1 MTGSLPQQGASSGS
15 QEGVGGG
22 NQAGTAASASQPS
35 AERQELEGLQNR
47 LRGSGTARS
56 GSTVA
61 TRGSDSHRRSQGL
74 LPPKSA
80 KAQPMA
86 ILGVAG
92 SSDLSRR
99 HQELAGMLEQAEG
112 EVGAARASSS
122 RMQVPSGA
130 GSAVPRLAAQYVGD
144 DPGQVGPSQAQR
156 PQTPPP
162 RAEEDTE
169 LVTEMA
175 KLTPNTK
182 SRVWS
187 MIKGKAK
194 RVVSPGTR
202 ARRDRDADEAEVAF
216 YGHGA
221 VDDSDDDEG
230 QSNPYKSKLD
240 PRVARGFPTSQAQAR
255 HEVST
260 AAAESSS
267 SIAHKRHQQSPQFA
281 PSAKK
286 SRYEHDDQR
295 SVAQQVS
302 QQPQEQRRA
311 QQQQGQHQQQY
322 QEQHEQGRLLRP
334 DQRKRAWIE
343 GSSASSAVP
352 VVHPSV
358 TNKLANSQ
366 YVPLWHFTSE
376 GIDKGYSKALKAKDF
391 GDTVSSFLDA
401 AGKAAELATTE
412 RKDSQLSF
420 TEMYQ
425 AVKVWGNTMKDI
437 LDAETDEERYYI
449 LEDDYLGWCK
459 QFDLVF
465 DHGVLK
471 EDPEAWSYV
480 AKYVEDLRK
489 KYFAKEIGFR
499 IDPTFIHDD
508 IFIPLKT
515 KYEAAKAFAPVKQAL
530 QQQLDK
536 LSGVAGS
543 SFGGGGHRQGQ
554 HGGGGPGSGSS
565 SSHQPKKPKPQQG
578 MVGKPFL
585 QGTESKP
592 TRSGAC
598 VICGARE
605 VGHDYQY
612 CCDKP
617 I

>member
-1 MTGSLPQQGASSGS
+1 MTGSLAHQGASTGP
-15 QEGVGGG
+15 QEGAGEG
-22 NQAGTAASASQPS
+22 NQAVTSASASQPS

-47 LRGSGTARS
+47 LRGSGATRS
-56 GSTVA
+56 GSTSA
-61 TRGSDSHRRSQGL
+61 TRANDSQRRSQGL
-74 LPPKSA
+74 LLPKSA

-92 SSDLSRR
+92 SSDLTRR

-122 RMQVPSGA
+122 RMQVPTGA

-144 DPGQVGPSQAQR
+144 NPGQVGPSQAQR

-162 RAEEDTE
+162 RAGEDSE

-182 SRVWS
+182 SKVWS

-202 ARRDRDADEAEVAF
+202 SRRDRDADEAEVAF
-216 YGHGA
+216 YGHGD
-221 VDDSDDDEG
+221 VDDSDDDVER
-230 QSNPYKSKLD
+230 SNPYKSKLD
-240 PRVARGFPTSQAQAR
+240 PRTARGFPSSQAQAG
-255 HEVST
+255 HEVGT
-260 AAAESSS
+260 AAVESSS
-267 SIAHKRHQQSPQFA
+267 STAHKRSPA
-281 PSAKK
+281 ASGTA
-286 SRYEHDDQR
+286 
-295 SVAQQVS
+295 
-302 QQPQEQRRA
+302 EQRQA
-311 QQQQGQHQQQY
+311 QQQQYQYQQQHQQ
-322 QEQHEQGRLLRP
+322 QHEQGRLLRP
-334 DQRKRAWIE
+334 DERKRAWIQ

-401 AGKAAELATTE
+401 AGRATELATTE

-425 AVKVWGNTMKDI
+425 AVKVWGNTMKDL
-437 LDAETDEERYYI
+437 LDAEMDEERYYI

-471 EDPEAWSYV
+471 EDPE
-480 AKYVEDLRK
+480 
-489 KYFAKEIGFR
+489 
-499 IDPTFIHDD
+499 
-508 IFIPLKT
+508 
-515 KYEAAKAFAPVKQAL
+515 
-530 QQQLDK
+530 
-536 LSGVAGS
+536 
-543 SFGGGGHRQGQ
+543 
-554 HGGGGPGSGSS
+554 
-565 SSHQPKKPKPQQG
+565 
-578 MVGKPFL
+578 
-585 QGTESKP
+585 
-592 TRSGAC
+592 
-598 VICGARE
+598 
-605 VGHDYQY
+605 
-612 CCDKP
+612 
-617 I
+617 